1 MKKTIEQR
9 LDKLEREVESQQHR
23 VTRIEI
29 VCAETGEV
37 GAVMHVG
44 GQPDQE
50 GVMQALKFKHET
62 DPPREVW
69 SRSID

>member
-37 GAVMHVG
+37 GCVIHVG
-44 GQPDQE
+44 GHHQQLIPNKDGHDE
-50 GVMQALKFKHET
+50 H
-62 DPPREVW
+62 
-69 SRSID
+69 

>member
-1 MKKTIEQR
+1 MKKTLEQR

-37 GAVMHVG
+37 GAVIHVG
-44 GQPDQE
+44 EQPSGDE
-50 GVMQALKFKHET
+50 VLEVLKYKHET
-62 DPPREVW
+62 DPPRKLIP
-69 SRSID
+69 RQA

>member
-1 MKKTIEQR
+1 MKKTLEQR

-37 GAVMHVG
+37 GAVLHVG
-44 GQPDQE
+44 GQPAQA
-50 GVMQALKFKHET
+50 GVMQALKYKHET
-62 DPPREVW
+62 DPPRVVR
-69 SRSID
+69 SRSAE